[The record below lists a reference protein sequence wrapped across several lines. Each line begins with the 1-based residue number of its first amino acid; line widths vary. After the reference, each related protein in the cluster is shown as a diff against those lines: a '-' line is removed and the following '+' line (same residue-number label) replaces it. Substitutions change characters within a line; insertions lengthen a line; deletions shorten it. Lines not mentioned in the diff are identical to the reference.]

1 MLESF
6 RATGYFG
13 CRQIVQKKVEIV
25 RKFLIFIAAGAALFL
40 GGCGSKSCK
49 NGILQPDTIYEK
61 ALVNTREAQV
71 VRSLETKASVS
82 ATLLN
87 EVFPNRY
94 SYDKGVYLFVGAI
107 TDRKVPDE
115 KFPDFFHLKLNGM
128 EPVSVEPVHRDNEL
142 YTLMPSVNRWGRYY
156 VAEFPPSKAKSFKLT
171 FGIDPYAPVVLTFQ
185 RPTPRR

>member
-1 MLESF
+1 MK
-6 RATGYFG
+6 R
-13 CRQIVQKKVEIV
+13 
-25 RKFLIFIAAGAALFL
+25 FLFFAAVGMAVLL
-40 GGCGSKSCK
+40 GGCSSKSCK
-49 NGILQPDTIYEK
+49 EGILQPDTIYEK

-71 VRSLETKASVS
+71 VRSLETKASIS

-87 EVFPNRY
+87 EVFPARY

-107 TDRKVPDE
+107 TERKVPDE

-128 EPVSVEPVHRDNEL
+128 EPVSVEPVKRDNEL

-156 VAEFPPSKAKSFKLT
+156 IAVFPPSKAKSFKLT